1 MHGFYWLI
9 DGGLAG
15 CARPGLRW
23 NGPRST
29 DDGDIDADLADLWDR
44 GIGALLSMTETALP
58 EESLARSGL
67 VGLHLPVPDFHA
79 PSPDQFQAALAFIDR
94 NRAEGMGVAVHC
106 RAGQGRTGA
115 VLAAYLIRSGHG
127 ADEAITAVR
136 AACPDAIGSES
147 QVTALRAYAGR
158 RDWLV

>member
-9 DGGLAG
+9 DRALAG

-23 NGPRST
+23 RGPHST
-29 DDGDIDADLADLWDR
+29 DDGDIDADLANLSDR

-58 EESLARSGL
+58 EEALARSGL
-67 VGLHLPVPDFHA
+67 MSLHLPVPDFHS
-79 PSPDQFQAALAFIDR
+79 PSPDQFQAALAFIDHHR
-94 NRAEGMGVAVHC
+94 SDGLGVAVHC

-115 VLAAYLIRSGHG
+115 VLAAYLIRGGHG
-127 ADEAITAVR
+127 ADEAIQAVR
-136 AACPDAIGSES
+136 AACPDALGSES